1 MNLATAIPLAER
13 IKAQLAPMC
22 ERIEI
27 AGSIR
32 RRRENVND
40 IDFVILPKPGQ
51 LDAIK
56 ARCEQRCTV
65 VKDGEQNY
73 IVRMPYGER
82 RGVADGFQIDI
93 FIARPAVKDLLQTV
107 PGNWGTLL
115 LCRTGSTA
123 HNIFLVEHAKRLGLT
138 WNPYKG
144 VEDADGYVLASESE
158 LEIFQAL
165 GLEFIEPERRER

>member
-1 MNLATAIPLAER
+1 MRVFDAYKIADR
-13 IKAQLAPMC
+13 IKAELAPFC

-32 RRRENVND
+32 RGRAEVND
-40 IDFVILPKPGQ
+40 VDFVILPKPGQ
-51 LDAIK
+51 MAAIK
-56 ARCEQRCTV
+56 ARCEKKCAV

-73 IVRMPYGER
+73 IVRLPT
-82 RGVADGFQIDI
+82 GFQVDI
-93 FIARPAVKDLLQTV
+93 FFARPAVKDLLQTV

-123 HNIFLVEHAKRLGLT
+123 HNIFLVAHAKSRGFT

-144 VEDADGYVLASESE
+144 VLDGEGFVIASESE
-158 LEIFQAL
+158 EEIFDMLAL
-165 GLEFIEPERRER
+165 AWVPPAERER